1 MRCIRKTHFPLCIP
15 CRREKILRS
24 RKWSCAFWCVV
35 SFGLHMIC
43 LIERKGTK
51 LKRTLSLLLV
61 FVMLLSLC
69 ACSNS
74 DHQTTDPSNSS
85 QATTEGNEKPTDSTE
100 RTTGTTQAP
109 TDEPTDAPTDEPTT
123 APTTETPTTTPP
135 TACSHSYKDAT
146 CTAPKTCSKCG
157 ATEGGLAEHRYQN
170 GICTGCGEVEIIT
183 HSFETGTGYAITV
196 SSDEVI
202 CYQISASEL
211 LYDLC
216 TTEKP
221 AQGYFKFRENNG
233 TTYYSPAPSW
243 GWLTISSYTIS
254 GRTVQLKFESE
265 TMELELVAAN
275 QYKVTKGV
283 ESVPAGIV
291 FTFETDMCSF
301 VGHLYERSCEND
313 VTCMYCGH
321 VKCAGLGHEYGED
334 GVCFRCYAAM
344 RPSDSGK

>member
-1 MRCIRKTHFPLCIP
+1 MSIHRERVLFPKNAFSALHFLG
-15 CRREKILRS
+15 
-24 RKWSCAFWCVV
+24 V
-35 SFGLHMIC
+35 SFHVGLHTIC

-51 LKRTLSLLLV
+51 LKRILSLLLA

-69 ACSNS
+69 ACGNG
-74 DHQTTDPSNSS
+74 DPQTTDPSNAS
-85 QATTEGNEKPTDSTE
+85 QTTAEGKENPTDGTE
-100 RTTGTTQAP
+100 ETTGTT
-109 TDEPTDAPTDEPTT
+109 TT
-123 APTTETPTTTPP
+123 V
-135 TACSHSYKDAT
+135 CSHSYKDAT
-146 CTAPKTCSKCG
+146 CVAPKTCSKCG
-157 ATEGGLAEHRYQN
+157 ATEGGLGEHHYQN
-170 GICTGCGEVEIIT
+170 GVCTDCGDVEIIT